1 MKRTLLV
8 AALAL
13 AGPAAFAAEAT
24 PKTSDSQPT
33 AIPVPA
39 ADPAMAKAEAAR
51 AELADLRTQMQ
62 VLSRKMAS
70 LSSEL
75 GDVGPRA
82 YAYRYLGQPDR
93 AMIGVVLASDPHG
106 VRISAVTPDGPAAR
120 GGLRDGDVIV
130 AINGK
135 RLVGSDPAQ
144 SLATART
151 LVGDL
156 KEQDDVRIAWQRGVK
171 AQHDVVLKAQR
182 REAWNWPELMNDDP
196 EHPFLPKDF
205 NERVRADVE
214 RAMQEKHRMSAE
226 VQRANSEAEQVH
238 AEDGRGVAEDARR
251 MAEDARRMAESERRA
266 ARLSMPWWGLN
277 LAPVNADLGHYF
289 GVEKGAL
296 VISADVN
303 SLPGLRA
310 GDVITGVADEP
321 VSRPEDAL
329 RALRDQPTGTN
340 VPIKVLRERKS
351 LVLNVKAPPFKS
363 IFSMPPVPPTPPE
376 PPTPP
381 AAPPAPPAPASP
393 PLPPPER
400 H

>member
-1 MKRTLLV
+1 
-8 AALAL
+8 
-13 AGPAAFAAEAT
+13 
-24 PKTSDSQPT
+24 
-33 AIPVPA
+33 
-39 ADPAMAKAEAAR
+39 
-51 AELADLRTQMQ
+51 
-62 VLSRKMAS
+62 
-70 LSSEL
+70 
-75 GDVGPRA
+75 
-82 YAYRYLGQPDR
+82 
-93 AMIGVVLASDPHG
+93 
-106 VRISAVTPDGPAAR
+106 
-120 GGLRDGDVIV
+120 
-130 AINGK
+130 
-135 RLVGSDPAQ
+135 
-144 SLATART
+144 
-151 LVGDL
+151 
-156 KEQDDVRIAWQRGVK
+156 
-171 AQHDVVLKAQR
+171 
-182 REAWNWPELMNDDP
+182 
-196 EHPFLPKDF
+196 
-205 NERVRADVE
+205 
-214 RAMQEKHRMSAE
+214 
-226 VQRANSEAEQVH
+226 
-238 AEDGRGVAEDARR
+238 

-329 RALRDQPTGTN
+329 RALRDQPTGTS